1 MDGNCGEEAAM
12 RLIFLHGAASSPDT
26 WARQRRHF
34 RDAEYL
40 RYPTTDAGPGS
51 LLDVYTAAVLA
62 TCTEPAI
69 LVGHSLG
76 GAVAE
81 LAALRDPE
89 RVPGVVLVATGP
101 YLPVNPDLL
110 TGLINRPAETL
121 DKIARWSVAKAAPD
135 ALVTRS
141 RDLARAADPDLA
153 YRQFAAC
160 NHFDVR
166 KHPPYPGK
174 AGIIWGTQDRMTP
187 PPLVRELFPV
197 FPDHAATEIPE
208 AGHLVMLEQPDSFN
222 EALRDILTGLGW
234 S

>member
-1 MDGNCGEEAAM
+1 M

-34 RDAEYL
+34 RDAEYF
-40 RYPTTDAGPGS
+40 RYPTTEAGPGS
-51 LLDVYTAAVLA
+51 LLDVYTDAVLA
-62 TCTEPAI
+62 SCTEPSI

-81 LAALRDPE
+81 LAALKAPE

-110 TGLINRPAETL
+110 TGLINRPADTL
-121 DKIARWSVAKAAPD
+121 DKIARWSVAKGAPD
-135 ALVTRS
+135 ALLDRS
-141 RDLARAADPDLA
+141 RELARAADPDLA

-160 NHFDVR
+160 DHFDVR
-166 KHPPYPGK
+166 QHPPYPGK
-174 AGIIWGTQDRMTP
+174 AGIIWGSQDRMTTP
-187 PPLVRELFPV
+187 TLVQELLRV
-197 FPDHAATEIPE
+197 FPDHAATEIPD
-208 AGHLVMLEQPDSFN
+208 AGHLVMLEQPEPFN
-222 EALRDILTGLGW
+222 EALRSALTYLGW